1 MIRGLRTTLDG
12 RGAASAASRPS
23 GRSALVWIMLL
34 ALAALTVAG
43 VSRVK
48 VETGVESF
56 LPSSDPSVQRYTE
69 LARSFGGD
77 PIVVLLRAPQAPGL
91 LDRDVLPHVLG
102 LEGQLSQLPD
112 VASVYG
118 PATTLNQLASQS
130 QKLLA
135 ELTGRRDG
143 LQRAAAITARQRGE
157 DPAAAANAAVAAF
170 DARYGPLIVQ
180 GLPVGLPTLRNQ
192 RFIDHSIMGSG
203 GEPRPQWRYVVPDN
217 RSLAVLVRPREGLDQ
232 AGTEQLVA
240 AVNDTVARAQLPA
253 EATVSGV
260 PAITAS
266 LGVAVDREAPVLG
279 AVAVVAIG
287 LCLFLVPWTRRRRRL
302 IPLAVTLAATAATL
316 AVLGWIGRPV
326 SLGVVAFLPV
336 LVGLGSYYP
345 TYFARGARPRTVV
358 VVAAGTAAGFGAL
371 LLSPLPFVR
380 DLGSTLA
387 LGVAFAV
394 ALGWFVYRPGGWA
407 GPDRPASAAPADPA
421 TDAAADPAD
430 PDPAAPDA
438 DPADAGA
445 PAGDDAAAPDGPG
458 PVARPGRSRLVA
470 VVLAGLVAVGGWAT
484 LPFLPLQTSVDALSA
499 GLPAVSDAT
508 RVEQILGSGGELA
521 VVLRSTDG
529 KGDVLTP
536 QAWTWMTTA
545 QQSIVRLH
553 GDQARPALSAP
564 TLLSFLGPTPD
575 QEQTRAG
582 VRLLPPYLT
591 GAVLRP
597 DGQVAVLSFG
607 VRLDDLD
614 RLRGLTDAITA
625 ELPPAPP
632 GFVAEVSGLP
642 AVAVQGYELVSAD
655 RYLAGTAGLV
665 AAALVL
671 GVGLRHRRDA
681 LRAALAAVLATGANL
696 FLLWGFG
703 IPLNPLTVALG
714 SLTAAVGCE
723 FTVMTCDAV
732 RTRDPRLRT
741 AVTLAALTS
750 GTGFAVLALSD
761 LALMREFGLLLAL
774 SVLLSYLAARVVVR
788 AFPPAHGPA
797 DPARSTPARE
807 KLVGVM

>member
-1 MIRGLRTTLDG
+1 MIRRLRATPDG
-12 RGAASAASRPS
+12 RSAASAALRPS

-56 LPSSDPSVQRYTE
+56 LPSSDPSVQRYAE

-91 LDRDVLPHVLG
+91 LDRDVLPQVLG
-102 LEGQLSQLPD
+102 VEGRLSQLPD

-143 LQRAAAITARQRGE
+143 LQRAAAITAEQRGE
-157 DPAAAANAAVAAF
+157 DPVAAGNAAVAAF

-203 GEPRPQWRYVVPDN
+203 GEPRPQWRYVVPDQ
-217 RSLAVLVRPREGLDQ
+217 RSLAILVRPREGLDQ

-240 AVNDTVARAQLPA
+240 AVNDAVAQARLPA

-316 AVLGWIGRPV
+316 AVLGWAGRPV

-387 LGVAFAV
+387 LGVASAV

-407 GPDRPASAAPADPA
+407 GPDRPASDVQ
-421 TDAAADPAD
+421 
-430 PDPAAPDA
+430 
-438 DPADAGA
+438 ADAGA
-445 PAGDDAAAPDGPG
+445 PAGDDAAAADGPG
-458 PVARPGRSRLVA
+458 PVTRPGRSRLVA

-499 GLPAVSDAT
+499 GLPAVDDAT
-508 RVEQILGSGGELA
+508 RVEQVLGSGGELA

-529 KGDVLTP
+529 TGDVLTP
-536 QAWTWMTTA
+536 QAWQWMTTA
-545 QQSIVRLH
+545 QQQIVRLH
-553 GDQARPALSAP
+553 GDEARPALSAP
-564 TLLSFLGPTPD
+564 SLLSFLGPTPD
-575 QEQTRAG
+575 QEQIRAG

-597 DGQVAVLSFG
+597 DGEVAVLSFG

-614 RLRGLTDAITA
+614 RLRRLTDAITA

-671 GVGLRHRRDA
+671 AVGLRHRRDA
-681 LRAALAAVLATGANL
+681 LRAASAAVLATGANL
-696 FLLWGFG
+696 FVLWVSG

-732 RTRDPRLRT
+732 RSRDPRLRT

-774 SVLLSYLAARVVVR
+774 SVLLSYLAARLVVR
-788 AFPPAHGPA
+788 AFPPAHGTAGPS
-797 DPARSTPARE
+797 RSTPARE

>member
-1 MIRGLRTTLDG
+1 MSVFRRLRPTLEG
-12 RGAASAASRPS
+12 RGASFAAVRPS
-23 GRSALVWIMLL
+23 GRSWSALLL
-34 ALAALTVAG
+34 ALVVAALTVVG
-43 VSRVK
+43 VSRVE

-56 LPSSDPSVQRYTE
+56 LPSSDPSVQRYEE

-77 PIVVLLRAPQAPGL
+77 PIVVLLRAPERPGL
-91 LDRDVLPHVLG
+91 LDREVLPQVLG
-102 LEGQLSQLPD
+102 AEGELSRLGD

-118 PATTLNQLASQS
+118 PATTLNQMASQS

-143 LQRAAAITARQRGE
+143 LQRAASITAEQRGE
-157 DPAAAANAAVAAF
+157 DPAAAGRAATDAF

-192 RFIDHSIMGSG
+192 RFVENAVFNDAGA
-203 GEPRPQWRYVVPDN
+203 PRPQWRYVVPDE
-217 RSLAVLVRPREGLDQ
+217 RSLAILVRPREGLDQ
-232 AGTEQLVA
+232 AGTERLVA
-240 AVNDTVARAQLPA
+240 EVRDTVSAAGLPA

-266 LGVAVDREAPVLG
+266 LGSAVDAEAPVIG
-279 AVAVVAIG
+279 AVAVGAIG

-302 IPLAVTLAATAATL
+302 VPLAVTLTATAATL
-316 AVLGWIGRPV
+316 AVLGWAGRPV

-345 TYFARGARPRTVV
+345 TYFARGARPRTVA

-371 LLSPLPFVR
+371 GLSPLPFVR
-380 DLGSTLA
+380 DLGLTLA

-394 ALGWFVYRPGGWA
+394 AVGWFVYRPGGWV
-407 GPDRPASAAPADPA
+407 GPDVAPEPGPGAAPDRVPV
-421 TDAAADPAD
+421 
-430 PDPAAPDA
+430 PDPAP
-438 DPADAGA
+438 
-445 PAGDDAAAPDGPG
+445 
-458 PVARPGRSRLVA
+458 ARPPRRARTA
-470 VVLAGLVAVGGWAT
+470 VVAAVLLAVAGWAT
-484 LPFLPLQTSVDALSA
+484 LPLLPLQTSVDALSE
-499 GLPAVSDAT
+499 GLPAVSDASEVE
-508 RVEQILGSGGELA
+508 RVLGSGGELA
-521 VVLRSTDG
+521 VVLRTADG
-529 KGDVLTP
+529 PAGEQADVLTP
-536 QAWTWMTTA
+536 EAWEWMTRA
-545 QQSIVRLH
+545 QQEIVRGH
-553 GDQARPALSAP
+553 GDEARPALSAP
-564 TLLSFLGPTPD
+564 SLLSFLGPTPTP
-575 QEQTRAG
+575 EQIRAG

-597 DGQVAVLSFG
+597 DGDMAVLSFG

-614 RLRGLTDAITA
+614 RLRDLTGAITA
-625 ELPPAPP
+625 GLPPAPP

-665 AAALVL
+665 AAGLVL
-671 GVGLRHRRDA
+671 AVGLRHRRDA
-681 LRAALAAVLATGANL
+681 GRAVLAAVLATGANL
-696 FLLWGFG
+696 LLLWVTGT
-703 IPLNPLTVALG
+703 PLNPLTVALG

-723 FTVMTCDAV
+723 FTVMTADAV

-761 LALMREFGLLLAL
+761 LAVMREFGLLLAL
-774 SVLLSYLAARVVVR
+774 SVLLSYLAARLVVR
-788 AFPPAHGPA
+788 AFPPAGAPAGP
-797 DPARSTPARE
+797 PPRSTSSGE
-807 KLVGVM
+807 QLVGVM

>member
-1 MIRGLRTTLDG
+1 MIRRLRTTLDG

-23 GRSALVWIMLL
+23 GRSALVWIVLL
-34 ALAALTVAG
+34 ALVALTAAG

-345 TYFARGARPRTVV
+345 SYFARGARPRTVV

-394 ALGWFVYRPGGWA
+394 SLGWFVYRPGGWA
-407 GPDRPASAAPADPA
+407 GPDRPADPGATTGTDAPAEP
-421 TDAAADPAD
+421 
-430 PDPAAPDA
+430 
-438 DPADAGA
+438 GA
-445 PAGDDAAAPDGPG
+445 G

-575 QEQTRAG
+575 QEQIRAG
-582 VRLLPPYLT
+582 ARLLPPYLT

-614 RLRGLTDAITA
+614 RLRELTDAITA

-788 AFPPAHGPA
+788 AFPPAHGTA
-797 DPARSTPARE
+797 EPARSTPARE

>member
-1 MIRGLRTTLDG
+1 MIRRLRTILEG
-12 RGAASAASRPS
+12 RGAALAALRPS
-23 GRSALVWIMLL
+23 GRSGLVLIMVLV
-34 ALAALTVAG
+34 LAALTAVG

-56 LPSSDPSVQRYTE
+56 LPSSDPSVQRYAE

-91 LDRDVLPHVLG
+91 LDRDVLPQVLG
-102 LEGQLSQLPD
+102 VEGRLSQLPD

-143 LQRAAAITARQRGE
+143 LQRAAAITAEQRGE
-157 DPAAAANAAVAAF
+157 DPVAAGNAAVAAF

-203 GEPRPQWRYVVPDN
+203 GEPRPQWRYVVPDD
-217 RSLAVLVRPREGLDQ
+217 RSLAILVRPREGLDQ

-240 AVNDTVARAQLPA
+240 AVNDTVAQAQLPA
-253 EATVSGV
+253 ETTVSGV

-287 LCLFLVPWTRRRRRL
+287 LCLFGVPWTRRRRRL

-316 AVLGWIGRPV
+316 AVLGWAGRPV

-371 LLSPLPFVR
+371 ILSPLPFVR

-407 GPDRPASAAPADPA
+407 GPDRPASDAQADPA
-421 TDAAADPAD
+421 TDAD
-430 PDPAAPDA
+430 AAP
-438 DPADAGA
+438 
-445 PAGDDAAAPDGPG
+445 PDGPG
-458 PVARPGRSRLVA
+458 PVTRPGRSRLVA

-499 GLPAVSDAT
+499 GLPAVDDAT
-508 RVEQILGSGGELA
+508 RVEQVLGSGGELA

-529 KGDVLTP
+529 TGDVLTP
-536 QAWTWMTTA
+536 QAWEWMTTA
-545 QQSIVRLH
+545 QQQIVRLH
-553 GDQARPALSAP
+553 GDEARPALSAP
-564 TLLSFLGPTPD
+564 SLLSFLGPTPD
-575 QEQTRAG
+575 QEQIRAG

-597 DGQVAVLSFG
+597 DGEVAVLSFG

-614 RLRGLTDAITA
+614 RLRRLTDAITA

-671 GVGLRHRRDA
+671 AVGLRHRRDA

-696 FLLWGFG
+696 FILWAFG

-732 RTRDPRLRT
+732 RSRDPRLRT

-774 SVLLSYLAARVVVR
+774 SVLLSYLAARLVVR
-788 AFPPAHGPA
+788 AFPPAHGTAGPS
-797 DPARSTPARE
+797 RSTPARE

>member
-1 MIRGLRTTLDG
+1 M
-12 RGAASAASRPS
+12 
-23 GRSALVWIMLL
+23 
-34 ALAALTVAG
+34 
-43 VSRVK
+43 
-48 VETGVESF
+48 
-56 LPSSDPSVQRYTE
+56 QRYTE

-143 LQRAAAITARQRGE
+143 LQRAAAITAQQRGE

-407 GPDRPASAAPADPA
+407 GPDRPADPGATTGTDAPAEP
-421 TDAAADPAD
+421 
-430 PDPAAPDA
+430 
-438 DPADAGA
+438 GA
-445 PAGDDAAAPDGPG
+445 G

-575 QEQTRAG
+575 QEQIRAG

-614 RLRGLTDAITA
+614 RLRELTDAITA

-632 GFVAEVSGLP
+632 GFGAEVSGLP

-732 RTRDPRLRT
+732 RTRNPRLRT

-788 AFPPAHGPA
+788 AFPPAHGTA
-797 DPARSTPARE
+797 EPARSTPARE

>member
-1 MIRGLRTTLDG
+1 MAL
-12 RGAASAASRPS
+12 RPS
-23 GRSALVWIMLL
+23 GRSALGLIVVL
-34 ALAALTVAG
+34 ALVALTVAG

-56 LPSSDPSVQRYTE
+56 LPSSDPSVQRYAE

-91 LDRDVLPHVLG
+91 LERDVLPQVLG
-102 LEGQLSQLPD
+102 VEGQLSQLPD

-118 PATTLNQLASQS
+118 PATTLNQLAAQS

-143 LQRAAAITARQRGE
+143 LQRAAAITAEQRGE
-157 DPAAAANAAVAAF
+157 DPVAAGNAAVAAF

-180 GLPVGLPTLRNQ
+180 GMPVGLPTLRNQ
-192 RFIDHSIMGSG
+192 RFIDHSILASG
-203 GEPRPQWRYVVPDN
+203 GEPRPQWRYVVPDQ
-217 RSLAVLVRPREGLDQ
+217 RSLAILVRPREGLDQ
-232 AGTEQLVA
+232 AGTEKLVA

-266 LGVAVDREAPVLG
+266 LGTAVDREAPVLG

-316 AVLGWIGRPV
+316 AVLGWAGRPV

-358 VVAAGTAAGFGAL
+358 VVAAGTAAGFAAL

-407 GPDRPASAAPADPA
+407 GPDRPSDGTPAAGAVAGTP
-421 TDAAADPAD
+421 AAA
-430 PDPAAPDA
+430 
-438 DPADAGA
+438 GE
-445 PAGDDAAAPDGPG
+445 

-470 VVLAGLVAVGGWAT
+470 VVLAGLVAAGGWAT

-499 GLPAVSDAT
+499 GLPAVADAT
-508 RVEQILGSGGELA
+508 RVEQVLGSGGELA
-521 VVLRSTDG
+521 VVLRSADG
-529 KGDVLTP
+529 TGDVLTP
-536 QAWTWMTTA
+536 QAWEWMTTA
-545 QQSIVRLH
+545 QQGIVRLH
-553 GDQARPALSAP
+553 GDEARPALSAP
-564 TLLSFLGPTPD
+564 SLLSFLGLTPD
-575 QEQTRAG
+575 QEQIRAG

-614 RLRGLTDAITA
+614 RLRDLTDAITA

-671 GVGLRHRRDA
+671 AVGLRHRRDA
-681 LRAALAAVLATGANL
+681 LRAAFAAVLATGANL
-696 FLLWGFG
+696 FLLWAFG

-732 RTRDPRLRT
+732 RTRDARLRT

-774 SVLLSYLAARVVVR
+774 SVLLSYLAARLVVR
-788 AFPPAHGPA
+788 VFPPAPA
-797 DPARSTPARE
+797 GAGIPGCGGDPSTPARE

>member
-1 MIRGLRTTLDG
+1 MIRRLRVTLDG

-23 GRSALVWIMLL
+23 GRSALVWIVLL
-34 ALAALTVAG
+34 ALVALTAAG
-43 VSRVK
+43 VSQVK

-143 LQRAAAITARQRGE
+143 LQRAAAITAQQRGE

-407 GPDRPASAAPADPA
+407 GPDRPADPGATTGTDAPAEP
-421 TDAAADPAD
+421 
-430 PDPAAPDA
+430 
-438 DPADAGA
+438 GA
-445 PAGDDAAAPDGPG
+445 G

-575 QEQTRAG
+575 QEQIRAG

-614 RLRGLTDAITA
+614 RLRELTDAITA

-788 AFPPAHGPA
+788 AFPPAHGTA
-797 DPARSTPARE
+797 EPARSTPARE

>member
-1 MIRGLRTTLDG
+1 MIRRLRTTLDG

-23 GRSALVWIMLL
+23 GRSALVWIVLL
-34 ALAALTVAG
+34 ALVALTAAG

-143 LQRAAAITARQRGE
+143 LQRAAAITAQQRGE

-407 GPDRPASAAPADPA
+407 GPDRPADPGATTGTDAPAEP
-421 TDAAADPAD
+421 
-430 PDPAAPDA
+430 
-438 DPADAGA
+438 GA
-445 PAGDDAAAPDGPG
+445 G
-458 PVARPGRSRLVA
+458 PVACPGRSRLVA

-575 QEQTRAG
+575 QEQIRAG

-614 RLRGLTDAITA
+614 WLRELTAAITA

-788 AFPPAHGPA
+788 AFPPAHGTA
-797 DPARSTPARE
+797 EPARSTPARE

>member
-1 MIRGLRTTLDG
+1 MIRRLRTTLEG
-12 RGAASAASRPS
+12 RGAASAALRPS

-56 LPSSDPSVQRYTE
+56 LPSSDPSVQRYAE

-91 LDRDVLPHVLG
+91 LDRDVLPQVLG
-102 LEGQLSQLPD
+102 VEGRLSQLPD

-143 LQRAAAITARQRGE
+143 LQRAAAITAQQRGE
-157 DPAAAANAAVAAF
+157 DPVAAGNAAVAAF

-203 GEPRPQWRYVVPDN
+203 GEPRPQWRYVVPDD
-217 RSLAVLVRPREGLDQ
+217 RSLAILVRPREGLDQ

-240 AVNDTVARAQLPA
+240 AVDATVAQAQLPA

-266 LGVAVDREAPVLG
+266 LGTAVDREAPVLG

-316 AVLGWIGRPV
+316 AVLGWAGRPV

-407 GPDRPASAAPADPA
+407 GPDRPASDAQAGPA
-421 TDAAADPAD
+421 TD
-430 PDPAAPDA
+430 PDP
-438 DPADAGA
+438 GTGT
-445 PAGDDAAAPDGPG
+445 GDDAVAPAGPG
-458 PVARPGRSRLVA
+458 PVTHPGRSRLVA

-499 GLPAVSDAT
+499 GLPAVDDAT
-508 RVEQILGSGGELA
+508 RVEQVLGSGGELA

-529 KGDVLTP
+529 TGDVLTP
-536 QAWTWMTTA
+536 QAWQWMTTA
-545 QQSIVRLH
+545 QQQIVRLH
-553 GDQARPALSAP
+553 GDEARPALSAP
-564 TLLSFLGPTPD
+564 SLLSFLGPTPD
-575 QEQTRAG
+575 QEQIRAG

-597 DGQVAVLSFG
+597 DGEVAVLSFG

-614 RLRGLTDAITA
+614 RLRRLTDAVTA

-671 GVGLRHRRDA
+671 AVGLRHRRDA

-696 FLLWGFG
+696 FILWAFG

-732 RTRDPRLRT
+732 RSRDPRLRT

-774 SVLLSYLAARVVVR
+774 SVLLSYLAARLVVR
-788 AFPPAHGPA
+788 AFPPAHGTAGPS
-797 DPARSTPARE
+797 RSTPARE

>member
-1 MIRGLRTTLDG
+1 MIRRLRTTLDG

-23 GRSALVWIMLL
+23 GRSALVWIVLL
-34 ALAALTVAG
+34 ALVALTAAG

-102 LEGQLSQLPD
+102 LEGKLSQLPD

-407 GPDRPASAAPADPA
+407 GPDRPADPGATTGTDAPAEP
-421 TDAAADPAD
+421 
-430 PDPAAPDA
+430 
-438 DPADAGA
+438 GA
-445 PAGDDAAAPDGPG
+445 G

-575 QEQTRAG
+575 QEQIRAG

-614 RLRGLTDAITA
+614 RLRELTDAISA

-788 AFPPAHGPA
+788 AFPPAHGTA
-797 DPARSTPARE
+797 EPARSTPARE

>member
-1 MIRGLRTTLDG
+1 MIRRLRTTLDG

-23 GRSALVWIMLL
+23 GRSALVWIVLL
-34 ALAALTVAG
+34 ALVALTAAG

-407 GPDRPASAAPADPA
+407 GPDRPADPGATTGTDAPAEP
-421 TDAAADPAD
+421 
-430 PDPAAPDA
+430 
-438 DPADAGA
+438 GA
-445 PAGDDAAAPDGPG
+445 G

-575 QEQTRAG
+575 QEQIRAG

-614 RLRGLTDAITA
+614 RLRELTDAISA

-788 AFPPAHGPA
+788 AFPPAHGTA
-797 DPARSTPARE
+797 EPARSTPARE

>member
-1 MIRGLRTTLDG
+1 MTRLSRTISEG
-12 RGAASAASRPS
+12 RRAARAALRPS
-23 GRSALVWIMLL
+23 GRSALGLVVVL
-34 ALAALTVAG
+34 ALVALTVAG
-43 VSRVK
+43 VSRVR

-56 LPSSDPSVQRYTE
+56 LPSSDPSVERYDE

-91 LDRDVLPHVLG
+91 LERDVLPSVLG
-102 LEGQLSQLPD
+102 LEGSLSQLAD

-143 LQRAAAITARQRGE
+143 LQRAAAISAQERGE
-157 DPAAAANAAVAAF
+157 DPAAAGAAAVAAF

-203 GEPRPQWRYVVPDN
+203 GQPRPQWRYVVPDD
-217 RSLAVLVRPREGLDQ
+217 RSLAILVRPREGLDQ

-240 AVNDTVARAQLPA
+240 AVNDTVAQAGLPA
-253 EATVSGV
+253 QATVSGV

-266 LGVAVDREAPVLG
+266 LGTAVDREAPLLG
-279 AVAVVAIG
+279 AVAVAAIG

-302 IPLAVTLAATAATL
+302 VPLAVTLTATAATL
-316 AVLGWIGRPV
+316 AVLGWAGRPV

-380 DLGSTLA
+380 DLGATLA
-387 LGVAFAV
+387 IGVAFAV
-394 ALGWFVYRPGGWA
+394 AIGWFVYRPGGWA
-407 GPDRPASAAPADPA
+407 GPDAPTEP
-421 TDAAADPAD
+421 
-430 PDPAAPDA
+430 
-438 DPADAGA
+438 
-445 PAGDDAAAPDGPG
+445 PAGTGTDEEHE
-458 PVARPGRSRLVA
+458 PVARPGRARFVA
-470 VVLAGLVAVGGWAT
+470 VALAGLVALGGWAA
-484 LPFLPLQTSVDALSA
+484 LPFLPLQTSVDSLSA
-499 GLPAVSDAT
+499 GLPAVEDAT
-508 RVEQILGSGGELA
+508 RVEQVLGSGGELA
-521 VVLRSTDG
+521 VVLRATDPG
-529 KGDVLTP
+529 ADVLTP
-536 QAWTWMTTA
+536 QAWEWMTTA
-545 QQSIVRLH
+545 QREIVRRH
-553 GDQARPALSAP
+553 GDEARPALSAP
-564 TLLSFLGPTPD
+564 TLLSFLGATPD
-575 QEQTRAG
+575 REQIRAG

-614 RLRGLTDAITA
+614 RLRDLTGAITA

-671 GVGLRHRRDA
+671 AVGLRHRRDA
-681 LRAALAAVLATGANL
+681 ARAATAAVLATGTNL
-696 FLLWGFG
+696 FLLWALG

-774 SVLLSYLAARVVVR
+774 SVLLSYLAARLVVR
-788 AFPPAHGPA
+788 AFPPAPA
-797 DPARSTPARE
+797 AAGDSRSTPARE
-807 KLVGVM
+807 QLVGVM

>member
-1 MIRGLRTTLDG
+1 MIRRLRTTLDG

-23 GRSALVWIMLL
+23 GRSALVWIVLL
-34 ALAALTVAG
+34 ALVALTAAG

-48 VETGVESF
+48 VETGVGSF

-371 LLSPLPFVR
+371 VLSPLPFVR

-407 GPDRPASAAPADPA
+407 GPDRPADPGATTGTDAPAEP
-421 TDAAADPAD
+421 
-430 PDPAAPDA
+430 
-438 DPADAGA
+438 GA
-445 PAGDDAAAPDGPG
+445 G

-575 QEQTRAG
+575 QEQIRAG
-582 VRLLPPYLT
+582 ARLLPPYLT

-614 RLRGLTDAITA
+614 RLRELTDAITA

-788 AFPPAHGPA
+788 AFPPAHGTA
-797 DPARSTPARE
+797 EPARSTPARE

>member
-1 MIRGLRTTLDG
+1 MIRRLRTTLDG

-23 GRSALVWIMLL
+23 GRSALVWIVLL
-34 ALAALTVAG
+34 ALVALTAAG

-287 LCLFLVPWTRRRRRL
+287 RCLFLVPWTRRRRRL

-407 GPDRPASAAPADPA
+407 GPDRPADPGATTGTDAPAEP
-421 TDAAADPAD
+421 
-430 PDPAAPDA
+430 
-438 DPADAGA
+438 GA
-445 PAGDDAAAPDGPG
+445 G

-575 QEQTRAG
+575 QEQIRAG

-614 RLRGLTDAITA
+614 RLRELTDAITA

-642 AVAVQGYELVSAD
+642 AVAVQGYELVSTD

-788 AFPPAHGPA
+788 AFPPAHGTA
-797 DPARSTPARE
+797 EPARSTPARE

>member
-1 MIRGLRTTLDG
+1 MIRRLRTTLEG
-12 RGAASAASRPS
+12 RSAASAALRPS
-23 GRSALVWIMLL
+23 GRSGLVLIMVLV
-34 ALAALTVAG
+34 LAALTAVG

-56 LPSSDPSVQRYTE
+56 LPSSDPSVQRYAE

-91 LDRDVLPHVLG
+91 LDRDVLPQVLG
-102 LEGQLSQLPD
+102 VEGRLSQLPD

-143 LQRAAAITARQRGE
+143 LQRAAAITAQQRGE
-157 DPAAAANAAVAAF
+157 DPVAAGNAAVAAF

-203 GEPRPQWRYVVPDN
+203 GEPRPQWRYVVPDQ
-217 RSLAVLVRPREGLDQ
+217 RSLAILVRPREGLDQ

-240 AVNDTVARAQLPA
+240 AVNDTVAQAQLPA

-287 LCLFLVPWTRRRRRL
+287 LCLFLVPWTRRRRRM

-316 AVLGWIGRPV
+316 AVLGWAGRPV

-407 GPDRPASAAPADPA
+407 GPDRPA
-421 TDAAADPAD
+421 
-430 PDPAAPDA
+430 PDA
-438 DPADAGA
+438 DPAAAGA

-458 PVARPGRSRLVA
+458 PVTRPGRSRLVA

-499 GLPAVSDAT
+499 GLPAVDDAT
-508 RVEQILGSGGELA
+508 RVEQVLGSGGELA

-529 KGDVLTP
+529 TGDVLTP
-536 QAWTWMTTA
+536 QAWEWMTTA
-545 QQSIVRLH
+545 QKQIVRLH
-553 GDQARPALSAP
+553 GDEARPALSAP
-564 TLLSFLGPTPD
+564 SLLSFLGPTPD
-575 QEQTRAG
+575 QEQIRAG

-597 DGQVAVLSFG
+597 DGEVAVLSFG

-614 RLRGLTDAITA
+614 RLRRLTDAITA

-671 GVGLRHRRDA
+671 AVGLRHRRDA

-696 FLLWGFG
+696 FILWAFG

-732 RTRDPRLRT
+732 RSRDPRLRT

-774 SVLLSYLAARVVVR
+774 SVLLSYLAARLVVR
-788 AFPPAHGPA
+788 AFPPAHGTAGPS
-797 DPARSTPARE
+797 RSTPARE

>member
-1 MIRGLRTTLDG
+1 MIRRLRATLDG

-23 GRSALVWIMLL
+23 GLSALVWIVLL
-34 ALAALTVAG
+34 ALVALTAAG

-407 GPDRPASAAPADPA
+407 GPDRPADPGATTGTDAPAEP
-421 TDAAADPAD
+421 
-430 PDPAAPDA
+430 
-438 DPADAGA
+438 GA
-445 PAGDDAAAPDGPG
+445 G

-575 QEQTRAG
+575 QEQIRAG

-614 RLRGLTDAITA
+614 RLRELTDAITA

-642 AVAVQGYELVSAD
+642 AVAVQGYKLVSTD

-774 SVLLSYLAARVVVR
+774 SVLLSHLAARVVVR
-788 AFPPAHGPA
+788 AFPPAHGTA
-797 DPARSTPARE
+797 EPARSTPARE